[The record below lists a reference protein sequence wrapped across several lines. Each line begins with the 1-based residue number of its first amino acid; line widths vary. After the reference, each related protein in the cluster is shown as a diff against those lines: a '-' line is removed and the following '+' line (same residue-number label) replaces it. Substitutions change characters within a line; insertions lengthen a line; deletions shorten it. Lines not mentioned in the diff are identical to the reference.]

1 MRVTPRPPVNRLVLA
16 PVAVLVLVLVPAQVL
31 AQAPVLVPRLAP
43 PQVRAPLVLALPP
56 VVVSWQRLLPPRAC
70 PSAH

>member
-1 MRVTPRPPVNRLVLA
+1 MRVTPQPPVNRLVLA
-16 PVAVLVLVLVPAQVL
+16 PVVVLARVLVLAPVLVLVL
-31 AQAPVLVPRLAP
+31 VLVPRLAP
-43 PQVRAPLVLALPP
+43 PQVRAPLALPL